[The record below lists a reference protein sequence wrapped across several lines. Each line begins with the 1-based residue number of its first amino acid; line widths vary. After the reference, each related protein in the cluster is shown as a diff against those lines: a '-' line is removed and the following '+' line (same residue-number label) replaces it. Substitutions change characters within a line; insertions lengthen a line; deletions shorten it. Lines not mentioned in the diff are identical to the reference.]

1 VTSRF
6 FLSSIRIKVEA
17 EVRSM
22 NQTKTLVLLVA
33 LTGLLVWIGDMLGG
47 KSGMILAL
55 GIGLLMNGVSYFF
68 SDKIVLAMYGAQVVD
83 QSQAPELYAIVAN
96 LSQRAGLP
104 MPRIAIIP
112 EDTPNAFATGRDPE
126 HAVVAV
132 TEGIMRLMT
141 RPELEGVLAHELGHV
156 KHRDILIGSM
166 AAVLA
171 QAIMFLS
178 RMALY
183 VTPRDEEGRAHPL
196 AGILIAIFGPLA
208 AILLQMA
215 ISRSRE
221 FMADAFSA
229 EITGRPDQLASALE
243 RLEGYNRQSPMQ
255 HVQPAS
261 AHMMIV
267 NPLSGGGLM
276 SLFSTHPAIQV
287 RIARLREMAVT
298 FR

>member
-1 VTSRF
+1 
-6 FLSSIRIKVEA
+6 
-17 EVRSM
+17 M
-22 NQTKTLVLLVA
+22 NQAKSFILIAA
-33 LTGLLVWIGDMLGG
+33 LTGLLVWVGDYYGG
-47 KSGMILAL
+47 TQGMVLAL

-68 SDKIVLAMYGAQVVD
+68 SDRIVLAMYGAQVVTA
-83 QSQAPELYAIVAN
+83 QEAPELYAIVAN
-96 LSQRAGLP
+96 LAQRAGLP

-112 EDTPNAFATGRDPE
+112 EDTPNAFATGRNPD
-126 HAVVAV
+126 HAVVAC
-132 TEGIMRLMT
+132 TEGLMRLMSRT
-141 RPELEGVLAHELGHV
+141 ELEGVLAHELGHV
-156 KHRDILIGSM
+156 KNRDILIGSM
-166 AAVLA
+166 ASVLA

-183 VTPRDEEGRAHPL
+183 VTPRDEEGRANPL

-221 FMADAFSA
+221 YMADAFAA

-243 RLEGYNRQSPMQ
+243 RLEAFNHRIPMH
-255 HVQPAS
+255 HVEPAT

-276 SLFSTHPAIQV
+276 SLFSTHPPIQA
-287 RIARLREMAVT
+287 RIERLRRMAVS
-298 FR
+298 F